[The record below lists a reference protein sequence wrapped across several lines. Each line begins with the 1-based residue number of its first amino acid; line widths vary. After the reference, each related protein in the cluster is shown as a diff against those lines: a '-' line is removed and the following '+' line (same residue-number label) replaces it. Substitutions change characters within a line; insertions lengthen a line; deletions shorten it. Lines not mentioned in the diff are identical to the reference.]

1 MRPRRSIRWRLARPA
16 SKTDWLEVALAT
28 HYLDSRPETVT
39 DVFSRDLA
47 PVLTVDPGD
56 RVVVHS
62 LDAHGYLERQEFVGD
77 LRPTMFSDR
86 RGHCLCGPIAVRGA
100 IPGMALA
107 VRFIDLR
114 PEAGR

>member
-1 MRPRRSIRWRLARPA
+1 M
-16 SKTDWLEVALAT
+16 AT

-77 LRPTMFSDR
+77 VRPTMFSDR

-100 IPGMALA
+100 TPGMALA

-114 PEAGR
+114 PDTWGWTAAAAGTPH